1 MLLNNINDI
10 KQNGGDEKVEN
21 DDYIGK
27 MGNFGKQIYN
37 LASGKSEMI

>member
-1 MLLNNINDI
+1 MLINNINDI
-10 KQNGGDEKVEN
+10 KGDEKVES

-27 MGNFGKQIYN
+27 ISNYGKQIYN